1 MRNPKNY
8 IEPHRVH
15 LRVGN
20 TTLNALLLFA
30 TFGAALWGNACASSS
45 PKSQLSPQLS
55 ASPAQ
60 VAFGNVSV
68 GSKGLENISV
78 SNTGSANLTVSQATV
93 SGSGFSMSGLQPPLT
108 VAPGQSTAFTV
119 SFAPTAANS
128 ATGSL
133 TLVSNA
139 PNSLTTISLSATGV
153 AASSQQISV
162 VPTSASF
169 GSVTVGTTN
178 TQTMTL
184 SNPGSAN
191 LNVSQATVSG
201 SGFGLSGLTLPLT
214 VAPGKSAAFTVS
226 FTPTA
231 ASSASGSLSLV
242 SNAPTSPTTIPLS
255 GSGAAVSV
263 QLTASLTSLNY
274 GNVNLGSTS
283 SKTVTLTNTGNSS
296 VSISQLSVSGAGFTA
311 SGLTAPLSL
320 TAGQSTTFSVNFA
333 PTAAGAVS
341 GSVSV
346 ASNATNSPTLIA
358 LTGSGVQ
365 STSVMGVTISPTN
378 PSVQAGQT
386 IQFTDTIQGT
396 TTNTSVTWA
405 ASAGSITSSGLFTA
419 PSSAGTATVMATSNA
434 DASKQAST
442 TVTVTDPSAGPQLYV
457 ATTGNDANS
466 GTSTSAPWRT
476 IQKAMNSAT
485 AGSTVNVMAGTYN
498 ERLTVGVS
506 GTTGNYITFQP
517 YNFSVP
523 AGGCGGYTGTP
534 CGGDQVILDY
544 AYLGTVS
551 DGVPYLAI
559 NGKSYIRI
567 QGLTF
572 QNYQVRGA
580 MQRGVEIYGASS
592 YVEFK
597 YNRVL
602 NIQNNGAWD
611 GTNAL
616 LDFWTEPPA
625 HDVWIYGNEIAG
637 IVSNYGETMT
647 TVASGVTIENNWIHD
662 TDAIAI
668 NIGQNSSNTIVRGNL
683 LEWIAK
689 KHDGSIW
696 YNNPAN
702 AIYVNGGNTAT
713 IERNIVR
720 DSEYAYAVVTEPGY
734 PASHDVAIRNN
745 LAYRDGQAGLML
757 GNWYSSTDGSNV
769 YNITVTNNTVYSC
782 SYGFIIRPYV
792 SASIV
797 WENNIFANNGTT
809 YVNTLNWNP
818 GTAGYNLYFGGGT
831 GPGTNNLTSDPL
843 FVSASTGNFSLQS
856 TSPAINA
863 GDPNSSTTIVGTVD
877 FAGNPRIQGGRID
890 IGALEQ

>member
-30 TFGAALWGNACASSS
+30 TFGAALWGNACASSSS

-93 SGSGFSMSGLQPPLT
+93 SGSGFTLSGLQPPLT

-139 PNSLTTISLSATGV
+139 PNSLTTIALSATGV

-162 VPTSASF
+162 VPASASF

-231 ASSASGSLSLV
+231 ASSATGSLSLV

-263 QLTASLTSLNY
+263 QLSASPTSLSY
-274 GNVNLGSTS
+274 GNVNLGSSS
-283 SKTVTLTNTGNSS
+283 SKTVTLTNSGNSTA
-296 VSISQLSVSGAGFTA
+296 SISQLTVSGAGFTA
-311 SGLTAPLSL
+311 SGLTPPLSL
-320 TAGQSTTFSVNFA
+320 TAGQSTTFSVQFA
-333 PTAAGAVS
+333 PTVAGSVS

-346 ASNATNSPTLIA
+346 ASNASNSPAQIA
-358 LTGSGVQ
+358 LTGSGLQ
-365 STSVMGVTISPTN
+365 STS
-378 PSVQAGQT
+378 
-386 IQFTDTIQGT
+386 
-396 TTNTSVTWA
+396 TSVT
-405 ASAGSITSSGLFTA
+405 
-419 PSSAGTATVMATSNA
+419 
-434 DASKQAST
+434 
-442 TVTVTDPSAGPQLYV
+442 AGPQLYV

-818 GTAGYNLYFGGGT
+818 GNAGYNLYFGGGT
-831 GPGTNNLTSDPL
+831 GPGTNNLISDPL

-877 FAGNPRIQGGRID
+877 FAGNVRIQGGRID
-890 IGALEQ
+890 IGAYEIR